1 MNDIKNIKLTGFVK
15 AILKKEY
22 PLYISK
28 DFSSKI
34 MKQINRPVQEYN
46 FFNYGLRIASAM
58 TFAVITLFVM
68 DSVLTDKIQYS
79 KSSTINQEIL
89 SPTRNV
95 ANQMEKCEDAKD
107 SIQSSD
113 SLQCK

>member
-34 MKQINRPVQEYN
+34 MKQINRPVREYN
-46 FFNYGLRIASAM
+46 FFNYGLS
-58 TFAVITLFVM
+58 
-68 DSVLTDKIQYS
+68 
-79 KSSTINQEIL
+79 
-89 SPTRNV
+89 
-95 ANQMEKCEDAKD
+95 
-107 SIQSSD
+107 
-113 SLQCK
+113 